1 MIKGAEEVTS
11 MVAKL
16 LFFSLESHGHDAWMD
31 RKDLHVTS
39 TELKESVSSQLDE
52 KKVAIICIGVS
63 DLECCS
69 ADDDFFSMGN

>member
-16 LFFSLESHGHDAWMD
+16 FFFSLEIHGHDAWID
-31 RKDLHVTS
+31 RKDLRVTS

-52 KKVAIICIGVS
+52 KKVAIICIGVG

-69 ADDDFFSMGN
+69 ADDDFF